1 MGGGV
6 QGNGEGAGPSAERD
20 GGSSAATSHWPG
32 REPAGAAIGPSQVE
46 LSALP
51 PWARVKRVVMHYVR
65 FFRAFSVLRN
75 MHVPLELDTTL
86 LAKKENL
93 GEGCFAICS
102 RIVAID
108 KMGVKRELAMK
119 LLKHGSGDQDVD
131 DFIRE
136 REVLKKLRHS
146 RIVSY
151 FDSGHVHLPGMHF
164 PEMYLA
170 MEFMPGGSIRDM
182 ILRQMDSPH
191 RKVYTKVDALR
202 WLLDIARALHYM
214 HSRSPCVV
222 HRDLKPENI
231 MLTSTVASKATA
243 KLTDYGLHCLIAR
256 EGTDSDDVYQL
267 TGNTGSLMYMAPE
280 VYAAPGERSKHKYNE
295 KVDIYSLAMVMYEVF
310 KRQPRDLALTDH
322 SETET
327 QAAYAAKGDRP
338 RIPKSWPTPLSDLI
352 QQCWAQE
359 PAQRPPAADIAS
371 RLSGM
376 RQQIVESLDMTGLY
390 KWAAD

>member
-280 VYAAPGERSKHKYNE
+280 VFRLEPYNE
-295 KVDIYSLAMVMYEVF
+295 KTDVFSFAVNFWELFNCSLMIARITNMGTQEEIYQYACGISNGIRPIIPASWPPRIATLVSSCWDPYPHLRPSFRDIIQQLEECREDVLAMEAKSGGKACCSVM
-310 KRQPRDLALTDH
+310 
-322 SETET
+322 
-327 QAAYAAKGDRP
+327 
-338 RIPKSWPTPLSDLI
+338 
-352 QQCWAQE
+352 
-359 PAQRPPAADIAS
+359 
-371 RLSGM
+371 
-376 RQQIVESLDMTGLY
+376 
-390 KWAAD
+390 